1 MSNTSVMRYVCMAV
15 LAVLLMTSCDRKGR
29 IISLAE
35 SDVMEHTQCQ
45 GKPEILGISEPDS
58 AFGKG
63 YLSQKEKESMM
74 AVMQKVTGTIMK
86 RTNNMT
92 EFNPDDKYVIDL
104 AERQMKAMSDI
115 RSIIYESDKKE
126 EWSGWKVRV
135 DYQTVSHSGLEYK
148 AERWLFIDKDGES
161 VTSSFEI
168 PLP

>member
-15 LAVLLMTSCDRKGR
+15 LAVLLMASCDRKGR
-29 IISLAE
+29 IVS
-35 SDVMEHTQCQ
+35 
-45 GKPEILGISEPDS
+45 ISEPDS
-58 AFGKG
+58 AFGTG

-74 AVMQKVTGTIMK
+74 AVMQKVTQTIMK

-115 RSIIYESDKKE
+115 RSIIYDSDKKE

-135 DYQTVSHSGLEYK
+135 DYQAVSHSGMDYK
-148 AERWLFIDKDGES
+148 AERWLFIDKDGKE
-161 VTSSFEI
+161 VMKSFEI

>member
-1 MSNTSVMRYVCMAV
+1 MRHVCIALLAALMMA
-15 LAVLLMTSCDRKGR
+15 SCDSKER

-35 SDVMEHTQCQ
+35 SDVMEHTDCQ

-58 AFGKG
+58 AFGTG

-74 AVMQKVTGTIMK
+74 SVMQKVTETIMK
-86 RTNNMT
+86 RTKGMT

-104 AERQMKAMSDI
+104 AERQMKAMSEL
-115 RSIIYESDKKE
+115 RSTIYDSDKKG

-135 DYQTVSHSGLEYK
+135 DYQAKGKNDVEYK
-148 AERWLFIDKDGES
+148 AERWLFIDKDGKE
-161 VTSSFEI
+161 VVRSFDI

>member
-15 LAVLLMTSCDRKGR
+15 LAVLLMASCDRKGR
-29 IISLAE
+29 IVSLAE

-58 AFGKG
+58 AFGTG

-74 AVMQKVTGTIMK
+74 AVMQKVTQTIMK

-92 EFNPDDKYVIDL
+92 EFNPDDKYVIGL
-104 AERQMKAMSDI
+104 AERQMKAMSEI
-115 RSIIYESDKKE
+115 RSTIYDSDRKG

-135 DYQTVSHSGLEYK
+135 DYQARNRSGMEYK
-148 AERWLFIDKDGES
+148 SERWLFIDKDGKE
-161 VTSSFEI
+161 VVRSFDI

>member
-1 MSNTSVMRYVCMAV
+1 MSSISAMRYVCVAV
-15 LAVLLMTSCDRKGR
+15 LAAVLMASCDRTDR
-29 IISLAE
+29 ITRLAE
-35 SDVMEHTQCQ
+35 KDVLERTDCQ

-58 AFGKG
+58 AFGTG

-74 AVMQKVTGTIMK
+74 TVMQKVTETIMK

-104 AERQMKAMSDI
+104 AERQMKAMSEL
-115 RSIIYESDKKE
+115 RSTIYDSDKKG

-135 DYQTVSHSGLEYK
+135 DYRATSHSGQDYK
-148 AERWLFIDKDGES
+148 AERWLVIDKDGKE
-161 VTSSFEI
+161 VVRSFDI

>member
-15 LAVLLMTSCDRKGR
+15 LAVLLMASCDRKGR
-29 IISLAE
+29 IVSLAE

-58 AFGKG
+58 AFGTG

-74 AVMQKVTGTIMK
+74 AVMQKVTETIMK

-104 AERQMKAMSDI
+104 AERQMKAMSEI
-115 RSIIYESDKKE
+115 RSTIYDSDKKE
-126 EWSGWKVRV
+126 DWSGWKVRV
-135 DYQTVSHSGLEYK
+135 DYQAINHSSMDYK
-148 AERWLFIDKDGES
+148 AERWLFIDKDGKK
-161 VTSSFEI
+161 VVKSFEI

>member
-1 MSNTSVMRYVCMAV
+1 MAV
-15 LAVLLMTSCDRKGR
+15 LAVLLMASCDRKGR
-29 IISLAE
+29 IVSLAE

-58 AFGKG
+58 AFGTG

-74 AVMQKVTGTIMK
+74 AVMQKVTETIMK

-104 AERQMKAMSDI
+104 AERQMKAMSEI
-115 RSIIYESDKKE
+115 RSTIYDSDKKE
-126 EWSGWKVRV
+126 DWSGWKVRV
-135 DYQTVSHSGLEYK
+135 DYQAINHSSMDYK
-148 AERWLFIDKDGES
+148 AERWLFIDKDGKK
-161 VTSSFEI
+161 VVKSFEI

>member
-15 LAVLLMTSCDRKGR
+15 LTVLLMASCDRKGR
-29 IISLAE
+29 IVSLAE

-45 GKPEILGISEPDS
+45 GKPEILGISKPDS

-74 AVMQKVTGTIMK
+74 AVMQKVTQTIMK

-135 DYQTVSHSGLEYK
+135 DYKAKGKNDVEYK
-148 AERWLFIDKDGES
+148 AERWLFIDKDGKE
-161 VTSSFEI
+161 VVRSFEI

>member
-1 MSNTSVMRYVCMAV
+1 MRYVCMAV
-15 LAVLLMTSCDRKGR
+15 LAVLLMASCDRKGR

-58 AFGKG
+58 AFGTG
-63 YLSQKEKESMM
+63 YLSPKEKESMM
-74 AVMQKVTGTIMK
+74 AVMQKVTQTIMK

-135 DYQTVSHSGLEYK
+135 DYQAVSHSGLEYK